1 MIPQNQEVVL
11 EYPGNGSTNAF
22 LAAFPTFEDE
32 DILVEVVVDATGQ
45 RVALDLTTDYLLSNV
60 NVPNTDATVTLVDDG
75 QAWISGGNLATGYT
89 LYVKFNSEVFQ
100 PSQFRSL
107 GRYQPEALERCLDR
121 LTLAALAIKYTAD
134 KALALPDADA
144 GVDPTFPAI
153 SGNGG
158 KILQAKDDE
167 TGFEFGPT
175 AQSIYDAR
183 DDAEAAAAAALVSQS
198 AAAASAVA
206 ADSSADD
213 SAASAVAAAASET
226 AAAGS
231 AAAAAASETDAEFWA
246 NLTIFDDTDVIT
258 FADSPYS
265 VDAIADKGKLFEVDD
280 SGGNVVIIMPL
291 ISATDLNWKVG
302 FVKMLNNSNQVQIQR
317 TSPDTIEGTTSVLI
331 TTVGFGRI
339 VYANSPTDW
348 NANNF
353 IAIQIN
359 DAGGGGGSLP
369 NGGAAGSFLVK
380 NSGLDQD
387 AGWDNTRIP
396 AIESD
401 VSTLQSDVLALD
413 GRLDTAEADILS
425 LDGRLDTAES
435 NITTAQSNISTLQ
448 SQMTTANSNISTL
461 QSDVAAAQ
469 SDITNLEAVTDVTN
483 LYRADQGFYIGNPST
498 NGSWRIRVNSTN
510 LEIDVRTAG
519 VWVNKQSIEP

>member
-1 MIPQNQEVVL
+1 MIPQNQDVVL

-32 DILVEVVVDATGQ
+32 DILVEVVVNATGQ
-45 RVALDLTTDYLLSNV
+45 RVALDITTDYLLSNV
-60 NVPNTDATVTLVDDG
+60 NIPNTDATVTLVDDG

-121 LTLAALAIKYTAD
+121 LTLAALAIKYVAD

-144 GVDPTFPAI
+144 DVDPTFPTIA
-153 SGNGG
+153 GNGG
-158 KILQAKDDE
+158 KILQAKTDE

-183 DDAEAAAAAALVSQS
+183 DDAEDAAAAALVSQS
-198 AAAASAVA
+198 AAAASA
-206 ADSSADD
+206 
-213 SAASAVAAAASET
+213 SAASTSATNSSNSATASAGSAT

-231 AAAAAASETDAEFWA
+231 AVAAAASETDAEFWA
-246 NLTIFDDTDVIT
+246 NLTLFDATDVIT

-265 VDAIADKGKLFEVDD
+265 VDAIADRGKIFEVDD
-280 SGGNVVIIMPL
+280 SGGNVVINMPL
-291 ISATDLNWKVG
+291 ISATNLNWKVG
-302 FVKMLNNSNQVQIQR
+302 FVKMLNNANTVTIQR
-317 TSPDTIEGTTSVLI
+317 TSPDTIEGGTSVLI
-331 TTVGFGRI
+331 TTVGFGKI

-348 NANNF
+348 NASNF

-359 DAGGGGGSLP
+359 DAGGGGGGLP

-396 AIESD
+396 GIETDITNLEAAD
-401 VSTLQSDVLALD
+401 VALD
-413 GRLDTAEADILS
+413 GRLDVLEAFNAGTRLTALEAADTA
-425 LDGRLDTAES
+425 LDGRVGVIEAFNAGTRLTA
-435 NITTAQSNISTLQ
+435 
-448 SQMTTANSNISTL
+448 
-461 QSDVAAAQ
+461 
-469 SDITNLEAVTDVTN
+469 LEAVTAPGAQ
-483 LYRADQGFYIGNPST
+483 YRADLGFVIGDAT
-498 NGSWRIRVNSTN
+498 VDGSWRMRVNAGN
-510 LEIDVRTAG
+510 LEFDVRIAG